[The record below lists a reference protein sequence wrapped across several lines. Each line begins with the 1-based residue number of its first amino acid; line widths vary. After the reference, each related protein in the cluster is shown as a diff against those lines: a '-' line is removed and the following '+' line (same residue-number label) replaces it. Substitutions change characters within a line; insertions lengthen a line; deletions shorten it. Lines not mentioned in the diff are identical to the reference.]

1 MEILT
6 TNKLRDEI
14 INSLKKHSFVNKI
27 LLLSKE
33 PTEEVN
39 HYKKVIIKRCKEFNI
54 DYIDKEFFQETNEQ
68 ILNFINSHDSKDG
81 FIILAPFGDSV
92 DLSILRKNIKL
103 KDLDSFT
110 YKSQGMIFEGLK
122 EYLPATAK
130 AVVRFMDSQNV
141 DYKGKNIVI
150 ANNTNII
157 GRPLALYLATK
168 RASVR
173 IINSLIR
180 DPRSMIKNADIF
192 ISAIGKAEY
201 YDKSYFKDGSLI
213 IDVGTSYKNGKIVG
227 DVDVDSIK
235 DLDIKYLG
243 SKNGIGSITTIT
255 LVEGLID
262 KCQ

>member
-1 MEILT
+1 
-6 TNKLRDEI
+6 
-14 INSLKKHSFVNKI
+14 
-27 LLLSKE
+27 
-33 PTEEVN
+33 
-39 HYKKVIIKRCKEFNI
+39 
-54 DYIDKEFFQETNEQ
+54 
-68 ILNFINSHDSKDG
+68 
-81 FIILAPFGDSV
+81 
-92 DLSILRKNIKL
+92 
-103 KDLDSFT
+103 
-110 YKSQGMIFEGLK
+110 MIFEGLK

-173 IINSLIR
+173 IINSLKKN
-180 DPRSMIKNADIF
+180 PRSTSKNADIF